1 MSERIIAAPAIDPS
15 TKPVWDAAAEGRLL
29 IGLCRDTG
37 KHFYYP
43 RGASPFT
50 LSPNVELVQASGLG
64 TVYSYTVMRVA
75 QPYACAYVE
84 LAEGPRIFT
93 NIVDCAFED
102 VRIGMQVRV
111 AFRPSQT
118 PEGEPGAPVPMFAPA

>member
-1 MSERIIAAPAIDPS
+1 MSERIIAAPVIDPS
-15 TKPVWDAAAEGRLL
+15 TQPVWDAATEGRLL

-50 LSPNVELVQASGLG
+50 LSANVELVQASGRG
-64 TVYSYTVMRVA
+64 TIYSYTVVRVA

-84 LAEGPRIFT
+84 LEEGPRIFT
-93 NIVDCAFED
+93 NIVDCDFAEI
-102 VRIGMQVRV
+102 RIGMKVRV
-111 AFRPSQT
+111 VFKPSQDA
-118 PEGEPGAPVPMFAPA
+118 EGAPGAPVPMFAPA